1 MTGIAAGLA
10 MFCVALLAGRM
21 LAARRRRAA
30 RAVPWPLSALHR
42 ARIRRR
48 ASMFERQLSV
58 ALPMLSSSLRAGA
71 ALNTALRHLAE
82 NGEAPL
88 SQELG
93 LLLREQRLG
102 IPWDEALARLEQRV
116 PSEATALTAAA
127 LRIATRSGGNLAE
140 ALDRIADTLR
150 ARSQLQA
157 RLRALT
163 SQGRMQA
170 WIVGALPVLLLA
182 VLYLLEPAIMNLLW
196 RTPAGWGVLALLAAL
211 ETAGVVLIRR
221 IAGSMHEAPLR
232 APRQTCR
239 LMSQRPSQRVAR
251 AG

>member
-93 LLLREQRLG
+93 LLLREG

-221 IAGSMHEAPLR
+221 IARIDA
-232 APRQTCR
+232 
-239 LMSQRPSQRVAR
+239 
-251 AG
+251 

>member
-1 MTGIAAGLA
+1 MA
-10 MFCVALLAGRM
+10 CCC
-21 LAARRRRAA
+21 
-30 RAVPWPLSALHR
+30 
-42 ARIRRR
+42 
-48 ASMFERQLSV
+48 
-58 ALPMLSSSLRAGA
+58 
-71 ALNTALRHLAE
+71 
-82 NGEAPL
+82 
-88 SQELG
+88 
-93 LLLREQRLG
+93 EQRLG

-221 IAGSMHEAPLR
+221 IARIDA
-232 APRQTCR
+232 
-239 LMSQRPSQRVAR
+239 
-251 AG
+251 

>member
-58 ALPMLSSSLRAGA
+58 ALPMLSSRCAPAPHSTRHCAIWPRTARRRCRRSLACCCASSGWA
-71 ALNTALRHLAE
+71 
-82 NGEAPL
+82 
-88 SQELG
+88 S
-93 LLLREQRLG
+93 
-102 IPWDEALARLEQRV
+102 WDEALARLEQRV
-116 PSEATALTAAA
+116 PSEATALTAAP
-127 LRIATRSGGNLAE
+127 RIATRSGGNLAE
-140 ALDRIADTLR
+140 ADRIADTLR

-221 IAGSMHEAPLR
+221 IARIDA
-232 APRQTCR
+232 
-239 LMSQRPSQRVAR
+239 
-251 AG
+251 

>member
-102 IPWDEALARLEQRV
+102 IPWMRRW
-116 PSEATALTAAA
+116 PGWN
-127 LRIATRSGGNLAE
+127 SGC
-140 ALDRIADTLR
+140 
-150 ARSQLQA
+150 
-157 RLRALT
+157 
-163 SQGRMQA
+163 
-170 WIVGALPVLLLA
+170 
-182 VLYLLEPAIMNLLW
+182 
-196 RTPAGWGVLALLAAL
+196 
-211 ETAGVVLIRR
+211 
-221 IAGSMHEAPLR
+221 H
-232 APRQTCR
+232 PRQ
-239 LMSQRPSQRVAR
+239 PP
-251 AG
+251 

>member
-1 MTGIAAGLA
+1 
-10 MFCVALLAGRM
+10 
-21 LAARRRRAA
+21 
-30 RAVPWPLSALHR
+30 
-42 ARIRRR
+42 
-48 ASMFERQLSV
+48 
-58 ALPMLSSSLRAGA
+58 
-71 ALNTALRHLAE
+71 HLAE

-182 VLYLLEPAIMNLLW
+182 VLYQLEPAIMSLLW
-196 RTPAGWGVLALLAAL
+196 RTPAGWGVLALLVAL
-211 ETAGVVLIRR
+211 EAAGVVLIRR
-221 IAGSMHEAPLR
+221 IV
-232 APRQTCR
+232 
-239 LMSQRPSQRVAR
+239 RVDA
-251 AG
+251 

>member
-93 LLLREQRLG
+93 LLLR
-102 IPWDEALARLEQRV
+102 
-116 PSEATALTAAA
+116 AAA
-127 LRIATRSGGNLAE
+127 G
-140 ALDRIADTLR
+140 
-150 ARSQLQA
+150 
-157 RLRALT
+157 
-163 SQGRMQA
+163 
-170 WIVGALPVLLLA
+170 
-182 VLYLLEPAIMNLLW
+182 
-196 RTPAGWGVLALLAAL
+196 
-211 ETAGVVLIRR
+211 
-221 IAGSMHEAPLR
+221 HPL
-232 APRQTCR
+232 
-239 LMSQRPSQRVAR
+239 
-251 AG
+251 G

>member
-88 SQELG
+88 SQEL
-93 LLLREQRLG
+93 
-102 IPWDEALARLEQRV
+102 ACCA
-116 PSEATALTAAA
+116 S
-127 LRIATRSGGNLAE
+127 SGWASPGM
-140 ALDRIADTLR
+140 RR
-150 ARSQLQA
+150 
-157 RLRALT
+157 
-163 SQGRMQA
+163 
-170 WIVGALPVLLLA
+170 WP
-182 VLYLLEPAIMNLLW
+182 
-196 RTPAGWGVLALLAAL
+196 GWNSGC
-211 ETAGVVLIRR
+211 R
-221 IAGSMHEAPLR
+221 
-232 APRQTCR
+232 PRQ
-239 LMSQRPSQRVAR
+239 PP
-251 AG
+251 